1 MAVARGYDAVRQALP
16 LRGAGA
22 LAITQEAWARPALR
36 LTGAGQVGQ
45 PDRQRGKKWGEVR
58 PGARV

>member
-36 LTGAGQVGQ
+36 HTKQVRARSGSLIA
-45 PDRQRGKKWGEVR
+45 REVR
-58 PGARV
+58 NGGR

>member
-36 LTGAGQVGQ
+36 HTKQV
-45 PDRQRGKKWGEVR
+45 R
-58 PGARV
+58 ARSGSLIAREERNGGR